1 MTLQSLTSGLNLAT
15 ALGAAIHKNL
25 DTIPPAENCHERK
38 ELYADFFRQVGM
50 TENLVLA
57 EQGSLMGCSS
67 QGNNLTGRASICML
81 PGLFDLDKDAYGFIL
96 KHEAGHIIANDLI
109 TMPMAGIIS
118 IIAGTY
124 FSNKNRCGFLAHYLF
139 LNIISLLS
147 MAAVSQWREA
157 KADDFAIK
165 HSTHQELI
173 GGARFFE
180 GIKSMTEGGLNID
193 FLHPSL
199 SSRIQKIRNEL
210 VRRGVSNFT
219 ESNQFMYK
227 YRLTNLVSS
236 SQTEGLEKLQRKL
249 LAVQSFFMNF
259 FPTK

>member
-1 MTLQSLTSGLNLAT
+1 
-15 ALGAAIHKNL
+15 
-25 DTIPPAENCHERK
+25 
-38 ELYADFFRQVGM
+38 
-50 TENLVLA
+50 
-57 EQGSLMGCSS
+57 
-67 QGNNLTGRASICML
+67 
-81 PGLFDLDKDAYGFIL
+81 
-96 KHEAGHIIANDLI
+96 
-109 TMPMAGIIS
+109 
-118 IIAGTY
+118 
-124 FSNKNRCGFLAHYLF
+124 
-139 LNIISLLS
+139 
-147 MAAVSQWREA
+147 
-157 KADDFAIK
+157 
-165 HSTHQELI
+165 
-173 GGARFFE
+173 
-180 GIKSMTEGGLNID
+180 MTEGGLNID